1 MPDLDNDIVGGKE
14 GGTFNPTPSDPAT
27 PADEDSGFRWTRK
40 QLIAMGVSVKPLTRE
55 EYLLSGDKESIGSP
69 LNVKEQVLASVVGG
83 GVEPEGTITITEN
96 GTGIDVAQY
105 ADATIAVPASAVV
118 SGTKSITANGTNIDV
133 TNYAKVDVNVPAA
146 EYAGEIKVVNTLTD
160 NALSITY
167 MTPQGEQSYSV
178 AYNGGELVVPADYKS
193 GGGESMYSYG
203 FVMIK
208 VSGAYSGAIN
218 ITGNSGSTL
227 VLGRQN
233 DTSYVV
239 HFKMYEKTGIIT
251 IAAS

>member
-1 MPDLDNDIVGGKE
+1 MP
-14 GGTFNPTPSDPAT
+14 
-27 PADEDSGFRWTRK
+27 TRK
-40 QLIAMGVSVKPLTRE
+40 ELIASGAEVTPLTRE
-55 EYLLSGDKESIGSP
+55 EYFLKGEDVAP
-69 LNVKEQVLASVVGG
+69 LNVKERVLQGVVNG
-83 GVEPEGTITITEN
+83 GVTPEGTITITQN

-105 ADATIAVPASAVV
+105 ADATVAVPASAVV

-146 EYAGEIKVVNTLTD
+146 EYAGEIKVVNTLTN
-160 NALSITY
+160 NALNVTY
-167 MTPQGEQSYSV
+167 MTPQGQQSDSV
-178 AYNGGELVVPADYKS
+178 ASNGGEQIVPADYRR

-203 FVMIK
+203 FVKIG
-208 VSGAYSGAIN
+208 VNGAYSGAIQ

-239 HFKMYEKTGIIT
+239 YFKMYEKTGIIT
-251 IAAS
+251 IAPSA

>member
-1 MPDLDNDIVGGKE
+1 MTNPKALKELATALEIDVADVPDKNVAVLNAIAENYQGE
-14 GGTFNPTPSDPAT
+14 GSAETIPEALEN
-27 PADEDSGFRWTRK
+27 
-40 QLIAMGVSVKPLTRE
+40 IAAVAGN
-55 EYLLSGDKESIGSP
+55 IGSKP
-69 LNVKEQVLASVVGG
+69 T
-83 GVEPEGTITITEN
+83 GTITITEN

-105 ADATIAVPASAVV
+105 ADATVAVPASAVV

-146 EYAGEIKVVNTLTD
+146 EYAGEIKVVNTLTN

-178 AYNGGELVVPADYKS
+178 SSNGDELIVPADYRSS
-193 GGGESMYSYG
+193 GGDSMYSYG

-208 VSGAYSGAIN
+208 VSGAYSGSIN

-239 HFKMYEKTGIIT
+239 HFKMYEKTGVIT
-251 IAAS
+251 IAPST